1 MIDLA
6 HIETL
11 RKKACFVACSGG
23 IDSVVL
29 VHVLLEAGIRPGI
42 IHLNYHLRDSDSE
55 ADEAFVRSLAQKHG
69 LEIIVEQADLSHLK
83 DGSGNIQQAAR
94 DVRYALFRQIIE
106 ERNAQVVLAQHRDD
120 QVETFYLALARNAG
134 LRGLACMPLEK
145 DGIVRPLLNVSKE
158 SIRSYAEKKRITW
171 REDVSNAS
179 NDYSRN
185 KLRNLILPELQNAL
199 PSLSESVMLLVS
211 HFQCELQENEQRV
224 SNLLHEILETQFIP
238 NNLLRQSTES
248 EVLLLFEAL
257 GLSPAQLR
265 ELLTLTRKGA
275 FVEAGENKQ
284 DIQAIYKGLG
294 GFELLFKTELPL
306 PSLSIEEVSEL
317 PKVFTKNELYL
328 DTDKLKGELQV
339 RRIQTGDRMRVV
351 GLQGSKL
358 LSDILNN
365 NKAGIRDKQKAVVV
379 TDGTT
384 ILWFPGYAVAP
395 EALASEKSERI
406 LKVII
411 EKIVLNHSFSTGT
424 IQ

>member
-6 HIETL
+6 HIEAL

-29 VHVLLEAGIRPGI
+29 VHLLLEAGIRPGI
-42 IHLNYHLRDSDSE
+42 IHVNYHLRGSDSD
-55 ADEAFVRSLAQKHG
+55 ADEAFVRSLAHEHE
-69 LEIIVEQADLSHLK
+69 LEIIVEQADLSSLK

-94 DVRYALFRQIIE
+94 DVRYVLFRKVIE

-134 LRGLACMPLEK
+134 LRGLASMPKEK

-158 SIRSYAEKKRITW
+158 SIRSYAESKQITW
-171 REDVSNAS
+171 REDASNAS

-185 KLRNLILPELQNAL
+185 KLRNLILPELQNDL

-211 HFQCELQENEQRV
+211 HFQRELQENERDV
-224 SNLLHEILETQFIP
+224 ADLLPQILETQFIS
-238 NNLLRQSTES
+238 NELLRQSTES

-257 GLSPAQLR
+257 GLSAAQLR

-275 FVEAGENKQ
+275 FVEAGENKHN
-284 DIQAIYKGLG
+284 IQAIYKGLG

-306 PSLSIEEVSEL
+306 PSLSIEDVSEL

-328 DTDKLKGELQV
+328 DADKLKGELQL
-339 RRIQTGDRMRVV
+339 RRIQTGDRMRVI

-358 LSDILNN
+358 LSDILND
-365 NKAGIRDKQKAVVV
+365 NKAGIRAKQKAVVV

-384 ILWFPGYAVAP
+384 ILWFPGYAVA
-395 EALASEKSERI
+395 EDGLASKKSERI
-406 LKVII
+406 VKVS
-411 EKIVLNHSFSTGT
+411 LR
-424 IQ
+424 